1 MSTSEKSE
9 SESPKSNKGSR
20 IKVLNL
26 IKDGWDKLS
35 IELDS
40 IVKTTRKF
48 NDTLDNDHKNNFK
61 QILSSLETFKD
72 DFKNVFFN
80 ISLSVGNASSN
91 TSSTNNSEIN
101 INLSVKNSYNN
112 IYNEFLKLESLTKNM
127 ILNQSKLKT
136 KKINRIQTLE
146 KQLQGYL
153 EEINDFD
160 FKKIDKNFS
169 KIYNNNTNNKEKI
182 KTTNDQIDKLF
193 QKNQN
198 IEKYESMNYN
208 FENRK
213 DGDFGYEV
221 DLEEEIEDNK
231 NERKNIFLSNSET
244 EEKEVK
250 FLNEIINMDAL
261 DQKDA
266 VKYIKSLIKE
276 KEKNEK
282 NSK

>member
-198 IEKYESMNYN
+198 IEKYEPMNYN

>member
-9 SESPKSNKGSR
+9 SESPKSNKGTKV
-20 IKVLNL
+20 KVLNL

-48 NDTLDNDHKNNFK
+48 YDTLDNDHKNNFK
-61 QILSSLETFKD
+61 QILTSLETFKD

-80 ISLSVGNASSN
+80 ISLSIGNVSSTN
-91 TSSTNNSEIN
+91 SSTNNSEVN

-127 ILNQSKLKT
+127 ISNQSKLKT

-146 KQLQGYL
+146 KQLQDYL

-169 KIYNNNTNNKEKI
+169 KIYKNNIQVNKEKI
-182 KTTNDQIDKLF
+182 KNTNDQIDKLF

-198 IEKYESMNYN
+198 IEKYEPMNYN
-208 FENRK
+208 FENKK
-213 DGDFGYEV
+213 DEDFDYGGV
-221 DLEEEIEDNK
+221 LEEEVEDNK
-231 NERKNIFLSNSET
+231 SEGKNMFLSNSGS

-250 FLNEIINMDAL
+250 LLNEIINMDSMN
-261 DQKDA
+261 QKDA

-282 NSK
+282 K